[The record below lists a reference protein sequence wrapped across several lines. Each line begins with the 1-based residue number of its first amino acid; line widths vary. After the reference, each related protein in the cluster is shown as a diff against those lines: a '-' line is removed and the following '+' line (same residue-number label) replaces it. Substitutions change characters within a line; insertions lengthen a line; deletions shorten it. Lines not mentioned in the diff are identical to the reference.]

1 MKQRYSVEALIN
13 LVFNIDTDKQKWKS
27 WKEHYLNLSA
37 DEQKLVRQTVA
48 AANKID
54 ELEWNTGLNLNPI
67 EILDQNDVN
76 NGCGIMFAIDRNW
89 FPREGVKLC
98 YVRDDMWIP
107 PEQDANVV
115 PDWIL
120 HMAEGCRENSIGL
133 AKVYP
138 EIILFSFDE
147 DPPCNYYAVTFELD
161 EKQIRTI
168 LECSEK
174 DEPILFAIVG
184 EISAKANYS
193 SNVLLVTKAHMFTYD
208 FGSETAS
215 EKVAFSDISVFYRWL
230 GKICFILVL
239 DPKSHLSNEVNI

>member
-54 ELEWNTGLNLNPI
+54 EVEWNTGLNLNPI

-120 HMAEGCRENSIGL
+120 HMAEGCRENSSGL

-161 EKQIRTI
+161 EKQIRKSIEMADTCWYPEQTNPYI
-168 LECSEK
+168 LTVMDIMGEY
-174 DEPILFAIVG
+174 DYAIGWMNDNRILT
-184 EISAKANYS
+184 
-193 SNVLLVTKAHMFTYD
+193 LWRD
-208 FGSETAS
+208 
-215 EKVAFSDISVFYRWL
+215 SVFF
-230 GKICFILVL
+230 K
-239 DPKSHLSNEVNI
+239 